1 MTTQLLNIESKW
13 TNDRVVLTAVLSN
26 GQRVTHRGCGFF
38 EVVAICER
46 VGIDTAPY
54 RAAQAAGYNAPQA
67 A

>member
-13 TNDRVVLTAVLSN
+13 VRDRAVLTAVLSN

-38 EVVAICER
+38 EIVAICER

-54 RAAQAAGYNAPQA
+54 RAAQAAYNTHQA